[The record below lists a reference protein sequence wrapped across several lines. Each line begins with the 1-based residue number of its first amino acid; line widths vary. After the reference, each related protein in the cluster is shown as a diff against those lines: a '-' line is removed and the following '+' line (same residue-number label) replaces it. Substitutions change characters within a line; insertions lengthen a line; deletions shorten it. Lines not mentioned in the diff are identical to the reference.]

1 MTDHNKHA
9 SPTPPAEA
17 ANIDGPAADTAA
29 ASQSD
34 TTEFPAG
41 EPTDL
46 PPSEPD
52 LTPTKDNTPKPDID
66 LPLPGEGTTRPSQE
80 SLPHEAADATG
91 AEPAPTESNAGDEP
105 ENLRSGDSSPPAAAP
120 TAEDDPAPSTD
131 TAVDEGNAMP
141 EHRPAQPAA
150 DLSPVE
156 NTPLAEFAPT
166 PALSESSGAEQP
178 EDITDS
184 DPQTLAPTEET
195 DTAQKAPAGEACTA
209 KPAPEDTPAQTTTA
223 DPPEQL
229 TIESVDSFATFLRFL
244 TRLDGDLK
252 PLELKKSSAART
264 ALSQATNLAHFEDE
278 IGDIAARDPKLMTAL
293 SLMLT
298 ADKSDLTGAPRR
310 TVTALAAH
318 ILGRHPAFVADS
330 VFRER
335 LSRLASGDGD
345 TDTLPRLVDRLRNL
359 LDGPFDGKD
368 TLKTP
373 ALQVLSE
380 NAVHTAVLIT
390 ASAAKWDVASCIDA
404 FADNIWGTGP
414 SVSGS
419 ATHREKLSTLPKNA
433 RKTAALIVD
442 TARAHLQRV
451 EDERDGALSLV
462 ESGRAKAARLSEQLV
477 SAQRRSEELEAE
489 MEKIRTELQQEI
501 DGRRSE
507 RMGATSDFET
517 LRVDTA
523 RAIAEQVESLEDA
536 LDALGHGQPQ
546 ITEEFV
552 KRSVITLRRSLAALQ
567 PRTKQDSE
575 GDTE

>member
-1 MTDHNKHA
+1 M
-9 SPTPPAEA
+9 
-17 ANIDGPAADTAA
+17 DTAM
-29 ASQSD
+29 
-34 TTEFPAG
+34 
-41 EPTDL
+41 
-46 PPSEPD
+46 
-52 LTPTKDNTPKPDID
+52 
-66 LPLPGEGTTRPSQE
+66 
-80 SLPHEAADATG
+80 
-91 AEPAPTESNAGDEP
+91 
-105 ENLRSGDSSPPAAAP
+105 
-120 TAEDDPAPSTD
+120 EDDN
-131 TAVDEGNAMP
+131 AV
-141 EHRPAQPAA
+141 PAQHAA

-156 NTPLAEFAPT
+156 NTPLPESTPT
-166 PALSESSGAEQP
+166 TAVAESSGADRP
-178 EDITDS
+178 EDVTNS
-184 DPQTLAPTEET
+184 DPHTIAPTEET
-195 DTAQKAPAGEACTA
+195 VPAQQAPAGEACTA
-209 KPAPEDTPAQTTTA
+209 RPAPEDTPAQTSTA
-223 DPPEQL
+223 GPPEQL

-244 TRLDGDLK
+244 AGLDGDLK

-278 IGDIAARDPKLMTAL
+278 IGDIAARDPKLITAL

-310 TVTALAAH
+310 TVTALAAQ

-335 LSRLASGDGD
+335 LSRLASGDAD

-368 TLKTP
+368 SMRTP
-373 ALQVLSE
+373 ALQVLRE

-414 SVSGS
+414 FVSES

-442 TARAHLQRV
+442 TARAQLQTV
-451 EDERDGALSLV
+451 ENERDGALSLI

-477 SAQRRSEELEAE
+477 SAQRHAEELEAE
-489 MEKIRTELQQEI
+489 MERIRTELQQEI

-507 RMGATSDFET
+507 RMGATSDFEM

-552 KRSVITLRRSLAALQ
+552 RRSVITLRRSLAALQ

-575 GDTE
+575 GDKE